1 MNRKT
6 INKKVNVTAV
16 YFRQGLKTY
25 PKRIEFDGSTYTF
38 SEDDALH
45 MSIQRDGSSFQLFDM
60 TDGVTSFRLRTE
72 DNAGWTLVSMG

>member
-38 SEDDALH
+38 EEDGLH
-45 MSIQRDGSSFQLFDM
+45 YNIQKGENSFQLFDM
-60 TDGVTSFRLRTE
+60 TDGVTTFRLRTE
-72 DNAGWTLVSMG
+72 DHAGWTLVSMT